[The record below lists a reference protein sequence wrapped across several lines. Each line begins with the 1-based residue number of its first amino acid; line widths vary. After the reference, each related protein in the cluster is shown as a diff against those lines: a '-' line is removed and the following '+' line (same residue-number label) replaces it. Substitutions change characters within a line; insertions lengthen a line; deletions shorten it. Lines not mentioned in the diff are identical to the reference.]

1 MKLRDAIKEYGIKQ
15 SWGARKLG
23 ISSGYLSM
31 LLNSKRRMT
40 KELEHSFDVIIETI
54 KGENR

>member
-1 MKLRDAIKEYGIKQ
+1 MRLKGIIRKNGIKQ
-15 SWGARKLG
+15 SWVARKLG

-40 KELEHSFDVIIETI
+40 KELEHSFDVVIETI

>member
-15 SWGARKLG
+15 SWVARKIG
-23 ISSGYLSM
+23 ISSAYLSM